1 MNIAAKRLQ
10 SQAIAGR
17 QFDTPEEVVRWMGA
31 VQAQD
36 YGQAV
41 WAIGLRMKRPSLAA
55 VERAIL
61 ERKILA
67 TWPMRGTI
75 HFVPAEDA
83 RWMVETT
90 AYKKA
95 MRASWHQK
103 LLGIDAAMLEQVD
116 KLVVF
121 ALKGGKRMTRPQ
133 LMELFETNQLPT
145 QNQRGYLYISHLAE
159 KGVICQGPLEGKQQ
173 TFVLLDEWVTNPKKM
188 ERAAAIA
195 ELAKRY
201 FVSHGPAT
209 LQDFANWTGLG
220 IVESRQG
227 LEANKSVLTAVSYD
241 EKEYWQSKEA
251 AAHSD
256 PPKGVHLLPGFDE
269 FILGYKDRSAVLH
282 ADHAQR
288 IVPGN
293 NGVFKPVIVQ
303 DGRIVGIWGRT
314 IKKTE
319 VRITFD
325 VFPEFSVPEADLKTA
340 AQTYAAFCG
349 LHPQI
354 VVSN

>member
-10 SQAIAGR
+10 SQRIAG
-17 QFDTPEEVVRWMGA
+17 QKFDTPEEVVRWMGA
-31 VQAQD
+31 IQAQD

-41 WAIGLRMKRPSLAA
+41 WAIGSRMKRPSLAA
-55 VERAIL
+55 VEQAIVD
-61 ERKILA
+61 RKILA

-83 RWMVETT
+83 SWMVETM

-103 LLGIDAAMLEQVD
+103 LLGIDAAMLDRVEN
-116 KLVVF
+116 LVVD
-121 ALKGGKRMTRPQ
+121 ALKGGKRLSRPQ
-133 LMELFETNQLPT
+133 LMELFERNDLPI

-159 KGVICQGPLEGKQQ
+159 KGVICQGPLDGKQQ
-173 TFVLLDEWVTNPKKM
+173 TFVLLDEWVPTPRKM
-188 ERAAAIA
+188 DRSTAIA
-195 ELAKRY
+195 ELIERY
-201 FVSHGPAT
+201 FISHGPAT

-220 IVESRQG
+220 LVESRQG
-227 LEANKSVLTAVSYD
+227 LEAKRSTLAVEQYD
-241 EKEYWQSKEA
+241 GTDYWLSKEA
-251 AAHSD
+251 AVHKD

-282 ADHAQR
+282 ADHARR

-303 DGRIVGIWGRT
+303 EGTIVGIWART
-314 IKKTE
+314 IKKSGVQVTFE
-319 VRITFD
+319 VFT
-325 VFPEFSVPEADLKTA
+325 EFSVPSAALSAAAEA
-340 AQTYAAFCG
+340 YAAFLG
-349 LHPQI
+349 VPLLS
-354 VVSN
+354 VEV